1 MNVVLIII
9 GTCAIIGGFVAFN
22 MVRNY
27 KKEPVK
33 KILIIPLVGL
43 LLFTFG
49 FSFAIVPTGYTG
61 VRTTFGQISEEVVPH
76 GFNMKIPFA
85 QSIVLVN
92 NKQQDITLDA
102 QVWGESIE
110 KTPVYASNITITYQ
124 INSDKSAWIYSNI
137 SNTKK
142 LITQGIVA
150 SAIKSSMAELHVE
163 EVTIRSKIEPMV
175 KENLAKSIDE
185 KYGEGTIEILK
196 VVINQMDFEDSYN
209 QAIAAKSIAQQEQA
223 KQEIENATAIA
234 KAEADKKVA
243 ITNAEAKAESTRI
256 AAEAEAEANRLLE
269 ESLTDAVLQ
278 NRFYDTWDGKL
289 PQVVGSNDMLIDIP
303 IKNEGD

>member
-9 GTCAIIGGFVAFN
+9 GICAIIGGFVAFN

-85 QSIVLVN
+85 QSILLVN

-223 KQEIENATAIA
+223 KQEIENATAVA

-256 AAEAEAEANRLLE
+256 AAEAEAEANKLLE

-303 IKNEGD
+303 IKNGGD

>member
-1 MNVVLIII
+1 MNVVLIVIGII
-9 GTCAIIGGFVAFN
+9 TIVGGYVSFCA
-22 MVRNY
+22 VRNY
-27 KKEPVK
+27 KEKSVK

-49 FSFAIVPTGYTG
+49 LSFAIVPTGYTG

-85 QSIVLVN
+85 QRIILVN

-142 LITQGIVA
+142 LITQDIVA
-150 SAIKSSMAELHVE
+150 SAIKSSMVELPAEG
-163 EVTIRSKIEPMV
+163 VTVRSKIEPMV

-223 KQEIENATAIA
+223 KQKIENATAIA

-269 ESLTDAVLQ
+269 ESLTDAILQ

-289 PQVVGSNDMLIDIP
+289 PQVVSSNDMLIDIP
-303 IKNEGD
+303 IKNDGD

>member
-9 GTCAIIGGFVAFN
+9 GICAIIGGFVAFG

-27 KKEPVK
+27 KKETMK

-49 FSFAIVPTGYTG
+49 LSFAIVPTGYTG

-85 QSIVLVN
+85 QSIILVN

-137 SNTKK
+137 SDTKK
-142 LITQGIVA
+142 LITQDIVA
-150 SAIKSSMAELHVE
+150 SAIKSSMVELHVE

-303 IKNEGD
+303 INRGE

>member
-1 MNVVLIII
+1 MNVVLIVIGII
-9 GTCAIIGGFVAFN
+9 AIVGGFVSFCT
-22 MVRNY
+22 VRNY
-27 KKEPVK
+27 KEKSVK
-33 KILIIPLVGL
+33 KILIIPLIGL

-49 FSFAIVPTGYTG
+49 LSFAIVPTGYTG

-76 GFNMKIPFA
+76 GFNMKVPFA
-85 QSIVLVN
+85 QSIILVN

-137 SNTKK
+137 SDTKK
-142 LITQGIVA
+142 LITQDIVA
-150 SAIKSSMAELHVE
+150 SAIKSSMVELPVE
-163 EVTIRSKIEPMV
+163 EVTVRSKIEPMV

-223 KQEIENATAIA
+223 KQEIENATAVA

-243 ITNAEAKAESTRI
+243 ITNAEAKAESIRI
-256 AAEAEAEANRLLE
+256 AAEAEAEANKLLE

>member
-137 SNTKK
+137 SNTQK

-303 IKNEGD
+303 IKNDGD

>member
-9 GTCAIIGGFVAFN
+9 GICAIIGGFVAFS

-27 KKEPVK
+27 KKESVK

-49 FSFAIVPTGYTG
+49 LSFAIVPTGYTG
-61 VRTTFGQISEEVVPH
+61 VRTTFGQISEEVVSH

-85 QSIVLVN
+85 QSIILVN
-92 NKQQDITLDA
+92 NKQQDITLDT

-142 LITQGIVA
+142 LITQDIVA
-150 SAIKSSMAELHVE
+150 SAIKSSMVELHVE

-185 KYGEGTIEILK
+185 KYGEDTIEILK

-223 KQEIENATAIA
+223 KQEIENATAVA

-303 IKNEGD
+303 INRGE

>member
-1 MNVVLIII
+1 MNVVFIII
-9 GTCAIIGGFVAFN
+9 GICAIIGGFVAFS

-49 FSFAIVPTGYTG
+49 LSFAIVPTGYTG

-85 QSIVLVN
+85 QSIILVN

-137 SNTKK
+137 SDTKK
-142 LITQGIVA
+142 LITQDIVA
-150 SAIKSSMAELHVE
+150 SAIKSSMVELHVE

-303 IKNEGD
+303 INRGE

>member
-1 MNVVLIII
+1 
-9 GTCAIIGGFVAFN
+9 

-49 FSFAIVPTGYTG
+49 LSFAIVPTGYTG

-85 QSIVLVN
+85 QSIILVN

-137 SNTKK
+137 SDTKK
-142 LITQGIVA
+142 LITQDIVA
-150 SAIKSSMAELHVE
+150 SAIKSSMVELHVE
-163 EVTIRSKIEPMV
+163 EVTIRSKIEQMV

-303 IKNEGD
+303 INRGE

>member
-9 GTCAIIGGFVAFN
+9 GICAIIGGFVAFN

-85 QSIVLVN
+85 QSILLVN

-124 INSDKSAWIYSNI
+124 INSNI

-223 KQEIENATAIA
+223 KQEIENATAVA

-256 AAEAEAEANRLLE
+256 AAEAEAEANKLLE

-303 IKNEGD
+303 IKNGGD